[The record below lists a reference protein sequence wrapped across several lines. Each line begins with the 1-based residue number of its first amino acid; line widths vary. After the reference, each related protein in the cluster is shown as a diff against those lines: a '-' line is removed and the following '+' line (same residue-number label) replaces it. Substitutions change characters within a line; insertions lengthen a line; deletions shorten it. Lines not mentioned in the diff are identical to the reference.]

1 MNRTQWFDTAAAALA
16 VAVVVGLG
24 FGLRSEDT
32 ATITADPSTVHI
44 ERPRPADARRPSAL
58 YIGDSYTRGS
68 GLAEMSYAC
77 MAAVRI
83 GWYCS
88 LSALNGTGY
97 ISGGPANRF
106 LVDPYLGMSTSF
118 MERIP
123 HLAAVYQPDV
133 VVLDG
138 GRNDELAPVEDVFL
152 AMRATIE
159 EASQVWPTATIV
171 FIRPRYLNKP
181 SDNLRFSDA
190 FIARLQSTAPKVIVI
205 DPLKKFADIDTSTM
219 LAKDKEH
226 PNRQGDLAITSAL
239 VESLSSYP
247 VANST

>member
-1 MNRTQWFDTAAAALA
+1 MSRTRWFDTAAVALA

-24 FGLRSEDT
+24 FALRSDDT
-32 ATITADPSTVHI
+32 ATIAVDPSTVHI
-44 ERPRPADARRPSAL
+44 ERPQPAEATRPSVL
-58 YIGDSYTRGS
+58 YIGDSYTLGT
-68 GLAEMSYAC
+68 GPAEMSYAC
-77 MAAVRI
+77 MAAVRM
-83 GWYCS
+83 GWFCN

-118 MERIP
+118 IERIP
-123 HLAAVYQPDV
+123 HLAAVYQPNV

-138 GRNDELAPVEDVFL
+138 GRNDELAPVEDVFK

-171 FIRPRYLNKP
+171 FVMPRFLDRP

-190 FIARLQSTAPKVIVI
+190 FIARLKSAAPKMVLI
-205 DPLKKFADIDTSTM
+205 DPIKRFARTDTSAM
-219 LAKDKEH
+219 LGKDQEH
-226 PNRQGDLAITSAL
+226 PNRQGELAITSAL
-239 VESLSSYP
+239 VESLSSHRFAIP
-247 VANST
+247 A